1 MIERLEVQV
10 NPQDWPSLEKFE
22 CNSLVSVN
30 RSGLFSPF
38 PVTDCEPAVQRSP
51 HAGQLRVAATISW
64 PDAERN
70 AAPGCM
76 TRKHRWIGVV
86 IALAPLCFGA
96 FGCNGKT
103 ECNIDSQSRAL
114 GGAGLIDCGI
124 ASADDPSDIFDRV
137 DSCAVEAYQ
146 ARGTFRA
153 LYENE
158 DGTLEGTVHSAG
170 GTFHLVRA
178 PADDAHVD
186 QADCDGAHVIVED
199 GRTYVHC
206 DSPTAFA
213 RICP

>member
-51 HAGQLRVAATISW
+51 HAGQLRVGATISR
-64 PDAERN
+64 PNAERN
-70 AAPGCM
+70 AVVLRR
-76 TRKHRWIGVV
+76 TRKTRWIGVV
-86 IALAPLCFGA
+86 AALAPLCFGA
-96 FGCNGKT
+96 LGCGGQT

-124 ASADDPSDIFDRV
+124 ASADDPPDIFDRV

-153 LYENE
+153 LYQNQ

-170 GTFHLVRA
+170 GTFHLVRSQ
-178 PADDAHVD
+178 ADDAQVD
-186 QADCDGAHVIVED
+186 RADCEGAHVVVED

-206 DSPTAFA
+206 DSPGEFE

>member
-22 CNSLVSVN
+22 CNSLLSVN
-30 RSGLFSPF
+30 RPGLFSPF
-38 PVTDCEPAVQRSP
+38 PVTDCEPAAHRSP
-51 HAGQLRVAATISW
+51 HAGQLRVAPTISW
-64 PDAERN
+64 ANAERN
-70 AAPGCM
+70 AVS
-76 TRKHRWIGVV
+76 TRKTRWLGVV
-86 IALAPLCFGA
+86 VALAPLILGPL
-96 FGCNGKT
+96 GCSGET

-124 ASADDPSDIFDRV
+124 ASADDPPEIFDRV

-153 LYENE
+153 LYENQ
-158 DGTLEGTVHSAG
+158 DGTLKGTVHSAG
-170 GTFHLVRA
+170 GNFYLLRA
-178 PADDAHVD
+178 GTDDDHVD
-186 QADCDGAHVIVED
+186 RADCEGAHVVVED

-206 DSPTAFA
+206 DSPSEFE